1 MSEKKQ
7 GKKFQIKQMRERA
20 GLSQQQVAD
29 ELKIR
34 VGRYGDWERETREI
48 NLRDA
53 IKLADMFK
61 CTLDELAGRDVSHIC
76 ESRPLAHD
84 EQMMVDGYRVADTTQ
99 KRRMLSAARLE
110 LEMAEES
117 AIEKKEVI

>member
-76 ESRPLAHD
+76 ESHPLAHD
-84 EQMMVDGYRVADTTQ
+84 EQMMVDGYRVADATQ